1 MTPAGHTD
9 AAADRGLTLEP
20 VARGPISACMTRCR
34 RVILLHGLWM
44 RPASLALLDRRL
56 AEAGFEPVRLGYSTV
71 RGGPARAVPDLAA
84 LAADGPC
91 HVVGHSLGGLIAL
104 TALEERPELPVER
117 VVCLGS
123 PLCGSAAA
131 DGVARLP
138 LLGRALGHSRDLLRA
153 GCRPW
158 RGQARVGMVAG
169 SRPLGL
175 GQFVGRIRGA
185 CDGTVAVAE
194 TRLEGL
200 ADHIVLRTS
209 HTGLAF
215 SPQVARQVVA
225 FLRDGRFDR

>member
-1 MTPAGHTD
+1 MTPA
-9 AAADRGLTLEP
+9 
-20 VARGPISACMTRCR
+20 R
-34 RVILLHGLWM
+34 RVVLLHGLWM
-44 RPASLALLDRRL
+44 RPATLGLLASRL
-56 AEAGFEPVRLGYSTV
+56 SAAGYEPVRLGYSTV
-71 RGGPARAVPDLAA
+71 RGGPARAIPALVDLVD
-84 LAADGPC
+84 DGPC
-91 HVVGHSLGGLIAL
+91 HVVAHSLGGLVTL
-104 TALEERPELPVER
+104 TALEQHPHLPVQR

-138 LLGRALGHSRDLLRA
+138 VVGRLLGDSRELLRS

-158 RGQARVGMVAG
+158 RGEARVGMVAG

-175 GQFVGRIRGA
+175 GQFLGRFEGPS
-185 CDGTVAVAE
+185 DGTVAVAE

-200 ADHIVLRTS
+200 ADHIVLRAS

-225 FLRDGRFDR
+225 FLREGRFER